1 VLSVKCLFAIFCS
14 FYSTARFSWW
24 QLAIAIVV
32 YAISLTTATGTEFEN
47 DKPTVLITGA
57 NASHGLAFANDY
69 AELGWNVIASCRT
82 PEKADRLKALADK
95 YPNIVIEEL
104 DIVDFD
110 EIDDLAE
117 KYRETPID
125 VLLLN
130 AAINSFRF
138 GPNRFG
144 KIDYDWFEEI
154 LKVNII
160 GQMRVSEAFL
170 EPVAASGQKK
180 IIAMTSTGGSIT
192 NVESTLAVAYRTSKA
207 GLNMLMRL
215 YSIELKNRGVIVSI
229 MAPGTVD
236 TEDYMNAEDPES
248 VPRNYQMMMKA
259 RRLAPRTAINDMIA
273 LIDRLTLEDSG
284 VYYEWTGRVLPW

>member
-1 VLSVKCLFAIFCS
+1 VISVKSLFATNNS
-14 FYSTARFSWW
+14 SYKTLRFSSW
-24 QLAIAIVV
+24 QSVIAVLM
-32 YAISLTTATGTEFEN
+32 YAISLTAAAATQFDN

-69 AELGWNVIASCRT
+69 AELGWNVIATCRT
-82 PEKADRLKALADK
+82 PTKADRLKGLVDK

-104 DIVDFD
+104 DIIDFD
-110 EIDDLAE
+110 EVDGLAE
-117 KYRETPID
+117 KYRDTPID

-130 AAINSFRF
+130 GAINSFRF

-160 GQMRVSEAFL
+160 GQIRVSEAFL
-170 EPVAASGQKK
+170 EHVAASKQKK
-180 IIAMTSTGGSIT
+180 IVAMTSTGGSIT
-192 NVESTLAVAYRTSKA
+192 NAQSTLAVAYRTSKA
-207 GLNMLMRL
+207 GLNMLMRI
-215 YSIELKNRGVIVSI
+215 YSIELRDRGVIVSI

-259 RRLAPRTAINDMIA
+259 KRLAPRTAINDMIA

-284 VYYEWTGRVLPW
+284 VYYEWTGKVLPW

>member
-1 VLSVKCLFAIFCS
+1 MKKLFAIHRS
-14 FYSTARFSWW
+14 SYATTRFACRNSAVAV
-24 QLAIAIVV
+24 LV
-32 YAISLTTATGTEFEN
+32 YLLSLTAATGAPFEN

-69 AELGWNVIASCRT
+69 ADLGWNVIATCRT
-82 PEKADRLKALADK
+82 PEKADRLKALAEK
-95 YPNIVIEEL
+95 FPNIVIEEL

-110 EIDDLAE
+110 EIDAVAE
-117 KYRETPID
+117 KYRDIPID

-154 LKVNII
+154 LKVNVI
-160 GQMRVSEAFL
+160 GQLRVSEAFL
-170 EPVAASGQKK
+170 EHVASSKQKK

-192 NVESTLAVAYRTSKA
+192 NVQSTMAVAYRSSKA
-207 GLNMLMRL
+207 ALNMMMRM
-215 YSIELKNRGVIVSI
+215 YSIELKDRGVIVSI

-236 TEDYMNAEDPES
+236 TEDYMNAEDPAS
-248 VPRNYQMMMKA
+248 VPKNYQMMMKA
-259 RRLAPRTAINDMIA
+259 KRLAPRTAINDMIA

-284 VYYEWTGRVLPW
+284 VYYEWTGTVLPW

>member
-1 VLSVKCLFAIFCS
+1 VKSLF
-14 FYSTARFSWW
+14 STNNTSDKTVRFSSW
-24 QLAIAIVV
+24 QSAIAFFV
-32 YAISLTTATGTEFEN
+32 YAVSLSAAAATQFDN

-69 AELGWNVIASCRT
+69 AELGWNVIATCRT
-82 PEKADRLKALADK
+82 PEKADRLKGLVDK

-104 DIVDFD
+104 DIIDFEEVDG
-110 EIDDLAE
+110 LAE
-117 KYRETPID
+117 KYRDTPID

-130 AAINSFRF
+130 GAINSFRF

-160 GQMRVSEAFL
+160 GQIRVSEAFL
-170 EPVAASGQKK
+170 EHVAASKQKK
-180 IIAMTSTGGSIT
+180 IVAMTSTGGSIT
-192 NVESTLAVAYRTSKA
+192 NVELPIAVAYRTSKA
-207 GLNMLMRL
+207 GLNMLMKT
-215 YSIELKNRGVIVSI
+215 YSLALKGRGVIVSI

-259 RRLAPRTAINDMIA
+259 KRLAPRTAINDMIA
-273 LIDRLTLEDSG
+273 LIDRLTIEDSG
-284 VYYEWTGRVLPW
+284 VYYEWTGEILPW

>member
-1 VLSVKCLFAIFCS
+1 MKAVDRVCRRARLNWSVRMCMAILALAFQIFSSAGAAASAFA
-14 FYSTARFSWW
+14 
-24 QLAIAIVV
+24 
-32 YAISLTTATGTEFEN
+32 N

-69 AELGWNVIASCRT
+69 AKLGWNVIASCRT
-82 PEKADRLKALADK
+82 PDKAERLRSLADQ

-104 DIVDFD
+104 DIVDFS
-110 EIDDLAE
+110 EIDSLAE
-117 KYRETPID
+117 KYRDTPID

-144 KIDYDWFEEI
+144 KIDYEWFEEI

-160 GQMRVSEAFL
+160 GQIRVSEAFL
-170 EPVAASGQKK
+170 EHVAASEQKK
-180 IIAMTSTGGSIT
+180 IIAMTSTGGSIA
-192 NVESTLAVAYRTSKA
+192 NVQSTMAVAYRPSKA
-207 GLNMLMRL
+207 ALNMLMRM
-215 YSIELKNRGVIVSI
+215 YSIELNKRGVIVGI
-229 MAPGTVD
+229 IAPGTVD

-259 RRLAPRTAINDMIA
+259 NRLAPRTAINDMIA
-273 LIDRLTLEDSG
+273 LIDRMTLDDSG
-284 VYYEWTGRVLPW
+284 VYYEWTGKVLPW

>member
-1 VLSVKCLFAIFCS
+1 MNDV
-14 FYSTARFSWW
+14 
-24 QLAIAIVV
+24 IAIGGIRFKKLSFLKWQRVLGLLV
-32 YAISLTTATGTEFEN
+32 YMISLAVATAAEF
-47 DKPTVLITGA
+47 DSGKPTVLITGA
-57 NASHGLAFANDY
+57 NASHGLAFAHDY

-82 PEKADRLKALADK
+82 PDKADRLKALADEF
-95 YPNIVIEEL
+95 PNIIIEEL

-110 EIDDLAE
+110 EIDSLAE
-117 KYRETPID
+117 KYRDTPID

-160 GQMRVSEAFL
+160 GQIRVSEAFL
-170 EPVAASGQKK
+170 EHVAASEQKK

-192 NVESTLAVAYRTSKA
+192 NVQSTLAVAYRTSKA
-207 GLNMLMRL
+207 ALNMLMRM
-215 YSIELKNRGVIVSI
+215 YSIELKDRGVIVSI

-236 TEDYMNAEDPES
+236 TEDYMNAADPEA

-259 RRLAPRTAINDMIA
+259 KRLAPRTAINDMIA
-273 LIDRLTLEDSG
+273 LIERLTLEDSG
-284 VYYEWTGRVLPW
+284 VYYEWTGKVLPW

>member
-1 VLSVKCLFAIFCS
+1 MTHPFVGRRSFCKIARCSGLQLVFAIV
-14 FYSTARFSWW
+14 
-24 QLAIAIVV
+24 I
-32 YAISLTTATGTEFEN
+32 YAISLPVATASGFGN

-69 AELGWNVIASCRT
+69 AELGWNVIATCRT
-82 PEKADRLKALADK
+82 PEKADRLTALANK
-95 YPNIVIEEL
+95 FPNIAIEEL

-110 EIDDLAE
+110 EIDSLAE
-117 KYRETPID
+117 KYRDAPID

-160 GQMRVSEAFL
+160 GQIRVSEAFL
-170 EPVAASGQKK
+170 EHVAASKQKK

-192 NVESTLAVAYRTSKA
+192 NVRSTMAVAYRSSKA
-207 GLNMLMRL
+207 ALNMLMRM
-215 YSIELKNRGVIVSI
+215 YSIELKDRGVIVSI

-236 TEDYMNAEDPES
+236 TEDYMNAEDPAS

-259 RRLAPRTAINDMIA
+259 NRLAPRTAINDMIA

-284 VYYEWTGRVLPW
+284 VYYEWTGKVLPW